1 MNPII
6 LIPARLASARL
17 PNKPMVD
24 ICGVPM
30 IVRVWQQAVAAE
42 IGPVVVAAGDRPI
55 ADAIIGAGGES
66 VLTDPDLPSGS
77 DRICAALNDL
87 DGGRVHD
94 VVVNLQGDLP
104 DLPPSMIRAA
114 LATLEDPAVD
124 IGTLATPIRD
134 DRERDDPSVPKAVIE
149 LQPGARVGRAL
160 YFTRVVAPSGEGTLY
175 HHIGIYVFRRAALE
189 AFVDHPPGVL
199 ERRERL
205 EQLRALAM
213 GMRIDVAIVDEVPL
227 SVDTGEDLARAR
239 QVIGAREALEQE
251 G

>member
-24 ICGVPM
+24 ICGLPM

-42 IGPVVVAAGDRPI
+42 IGPVVVAAGDQPI
-55 ADAIIGAGGES
+55 ADAIVAAGGKA

-77 DRICAALNDL
+77 DRICAALHGM
-87 DGGRVHD
+87 DGDGVHD

-104 DLPPSMIRAA
+104 DLPPSMIQAA

-124 IGTLATPIRD
+124 IGTLATPIRND
-134 DRERDDPSVPKAVIE
+134 HERDDPSVPKAVIE
-149 LQPGARVGRAL
+149 LQPGARAGRAL
-160 YFTRVVAPSGEGTLY
+160 YFTRVVAPYGEGTLY
-175 HHIGIYVFRRAALE
+175 HHIGIYVFRREALE
-189 AFVDHPPGVL
+189 AFVNHPPGVL
-199 ERRERL
+199 ESRERL

-227 SVDTGEDLARAR
+227 SVDTEEDLARVR
-239 QVIGAREALEQE
+239 QVIGAREAFEE

>member
-1 MNPII
+1 
-6 LIPARLASARL
+6 
-17 PNKPMVD
+17 
-24 ICGVPM
+24 
-30 IVRVWQQAVAAE
+30 
-42 IGPVVVAAGDRPI
+42 
-55 ADAIIGAGGES
+55 
-66 VLTDPDLPSGS
+66 LPSGS
-77 DRICAALNDL
+77 DRICAALDDL

-134 DRERDDPSVPKAVIE
+134 DHERDDPSVPKAVIE

-160 YFTRVVAPSGEGTLY
+160 YFTRVVAPYGEGTLY
-175 HHIGIYVFRRAALE
+175 HHIGIYIFRRAALE

-227 SVDTGEDLARAR
+227 SVDTEEDLARAR